1 MNARGGGKSWAVR
14 TKTILLAMRY
24 PGIKILI
31 VRRTYK
37 ELEGNHIRILKADTR
52 GIANYNSTSK
62 LLTFVNGSTV
72 EFMYCARDGDLDK
85 LQGQEYDIICIDE
98 AAQLSEYQI
107 KAIAACCRGV
117 NNFPKRIY
125 LTCNP
130 GGQGHAYVKRVF
142 VDRQF
147 NSNENPDDYEFIQ
160 ALVDDNS
167 ALMEAQPEYVQQLE
181 ALPQKL
187 R

>member
-1 MNARGGGKSWAVR
+1 
-14 TKTILLAMRY
+14 MRY

-107 KAIAACCRGV
+107 KAIVPAAEV
-117 NNFPKRIY
+117 
-125 LTCNP
+125 
-130 GGQGHAYVKRVF
+130 
-142 VDRQF
+142 
-147 NSNENPDDYEFIQ
+147 
-160 ALVDDNS
+160 
-167 ALMEAQPEYVQQLE
+167 LMTSLREYI
-181 ALPQKL
+181 
-187 R
+187 